1 VKPKLLLCKCHLL
14 SRFVSYITS
23 YVSCIRETNKNVL
36 SAADFCRLYPYI
48 RVPLQRLEKMAGGGG
63 GSRGGKRK
71 RPSGKTAFR
80 PKGKKPAKDK
90 EMFKRRKYARNN
102 YVLEN
107 KVRPAQ
113 FQ

>member
-1 VKPKLLLCKCHLL
+1 L
-14 SRFVSYITS
+14 SSLPVCTCS
-23 YVSCIRETNKNVL
+23 VAE
-36 SAADFCRLYPYI
+36 AG
-48 RVPLQRLEKMAGGGG
+48 KMAGG

-113 FQ
+113 FSASECCFLIWAGSGKPIILHGNRDPKH